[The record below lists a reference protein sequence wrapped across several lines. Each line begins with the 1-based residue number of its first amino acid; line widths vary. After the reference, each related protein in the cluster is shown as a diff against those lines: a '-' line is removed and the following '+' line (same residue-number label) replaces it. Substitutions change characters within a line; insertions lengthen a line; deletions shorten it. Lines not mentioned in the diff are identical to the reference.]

1 MSTPAKAGLRA
12 EIATLT
18 TDPTVPQW
26 TDMLRPT
33 DEVLAEEG
41 RGKGLKIYDEI
52 ERDPLAHSVLQ
63 KRKLGLIQR
72 DWKVEPGGKRG
83 QDKKAAELAE
93 RVFNGEWG
101 LSFDKVCLDLQD
113 AILKGYAVAEI
124 IWGIRDGLMVPVEIK
139 PRNQRRFVFGLDGSL
154 RMLNRENSWTG
165 IDLPGRKFIVHR
177 FGDKLGDPYGRGL
190 GHQLYWWCFFKRLG
204 VQFWL
209 TFAEKF
215 GTPTVV
221 GKVPITMSSPEED
234 ILLEKLENIAQQTAM
249 TIPDDAVVEFLEAS
263 RSGQVTYPELVEYC
277 DRMITIAVLGE
288 TLTTSEGNA
297 GSRALGQVHQGVKDE
312 IIDADAD
319 LLSASLNGQLLTWL
333 TELNFPDA
341 VPPRVWRPRPSEEE
355 AGAKLLQEKVKAA
368 DLVLGHLIAMRR
380 AGYEPE
386 DASASITDQFEG
398 KWVYVGMTPAVAE
411 LPLPKQPLAAAEPP
425 LAKQPPTAAA
435 ALAGFD
441 HQPKVV
447 SPLVEQMDMAAA
459 AAMAV
464 LVDRL
469 RDLLDQVEAEGGD
482 LAAVLARLA
491 ELYPAMDPADLAAV
505 LGQGMTLAN
514 LTGRLDVA
522 DVQ

>member
-1 MSTPAKAGLRA
+1 MSDTPAKAGLRT
-12 EIATLT
+12 EIATII

-41 RGKGLKIYDEI
+41 RDKGLKIYEEV

-72 DWKVEPGGKRG
+72 DWEVEPGGKRR

-93 RVFNGEWG
+93 RVVNGDWG
-101 LSFDKVCLDLQD
+101 LSFDKVCLDLLD
-113 AILKGYAVAEI
+113 ATLKGFAVAEI
-124 IWGIRDGLMVPVEIK
+124 VWDIRDGFVVPAAIK
-139 PRNQRRFVFGLDGSL
+139 PRNQRRFVFGLDGEL

-165 IDLPGRKFIVHR
+165 IALPERKFIVHR
-177 FGDKLGDPYGRGL
+177 YGDKLGDPYGRGL

-215 GTPTVV
+215 GSPTVV
-221 GKVPITMSSPEED
+221 GKVPTSMSVPDED

-249 TIPDDAVVEFLEAS
+249 TIPDDAIVEFLEAS
-263 RSGQVTYPELVEYC
+263 RSGQITYPDLVEYC
-277 DRMITIAVLGE
+277 DRMITVAVLGE

-312 IIDADAD
+312 IIDADSD
-319 LLSASLNGQLLTWL
+319 LLSATLNNQMLTWL
-333 TELNFPDA
+333 TELNYPDA

-355 AGAKLLQEKVKAA
+355 AEAKLLQEKVKAA
-368 DLVLGHLIAMRR
+368 NLVLGHLIAMRN

-386 DASASITDQFEG
+386 DPSASIADQFEG
-398 KWVYVGMTPAVAE
+398 KWVYVGMTPEVE
-411 LPLPKQPLAAAEPP
+411 Y
-425 LAKQPPTAAA
+425 LAKQPAPPAVAP

-441 HQPKVV
+441 KQPTAIDH
-447 SPLVEQMDMAAA
+447 LVADLDTAAGP
-459 AAMAV
+459 AMAV
-464 LVDRL
+464 LVGQL

-482 LAAVLARLA
+482 LTDVLGRLA

-522 DVQ
+522 DAQ